1 MRLGEWLP
9 DGLKLR
15 LRTLLAKAGI
25 EIAAYTGSFAE
36 HRSQIVRAGGVETV
50 WDVGAHI
57 GEYAV
62 QLQTYGYVGRIISI
76 EPSEAS
82 FKELAKRADRGDKWI
97 AIAMAVA
104 DSVGDRVLNVAANGQ
119 SSSLL
124 PMAERHRNA
133 SPSSIYVSS
142 QTVKTTTLDA
152 LQDHMRPAS
161 PFFVKLDIQGGE
173 MAALRGATS
182 VLRSAVACEVELSLA
197 ELYEG
202 GATLAGWSSTWSPMA
217 FSMCDFERV
226 FFDHVSGD
234 LLQVNALFRRQPEL
248 DPWLRREAPGP
259 ASGWSNIGGS
269 SPRPRR
275 RGSYLNG
282 AVLQRPRPG

>member
-1 MRLGEWLP
+1 M
-9 DGLKLR
+9 KLR
-15 LRTLLAKAGI
+15 IRRGFARAGL
-25 EIAAYTGSFAE
+25 EIGAYTGSFSQ
-36 HRSQIVRAGGVETV
+36 HRTQLIRARGVETV

-124 PMAERHRNA
+124 PMADRHRNA

-152 LQDHMRPAS
+152 LQDHMRPAP

-202 GATLAGWSSTWSPMA
+202 GASWREVVAYLVADG
-217 FSMCDFERV
+217 FLMCDFERV

-234 LLQVNALFRRQPEL
+234 LLQVNALFRRQP
-248 DPWLRREAPGP
+248 
-259 ASGWSNIGGS
+259 
-269 SPRPRR
+269 
-275 RGSYLNG
+275 
-282 AVLQRPRPG
+282 